1 MLLGR
6 GVGGARVAPRCA
18 VRSEA
23 EAIASRRV
31 LLGVGGGGAH
41 VAARCAALSEAEAIA
56 SRPSSFGTTALLP
69 AQVQASQGLSVLDT
83 QENLIFWLIQIL
95 EQQNLE
101 LRSAI

>member
-18 VRSEA
+18 VRIEA

-31 LLGVGGGGAH
+31 LLGVGGGAH